1 MNASTP
7 NAPATDRLVAGDE
20 NDDVPAVASAR
31 RYLRDALPLIYRE
44 QSFTMDFLEAL
55 ERVLDARVAIIDCLW
70 AYIAPELAPERMVD
84 AMAGWLGLE
93 LDHAPAGDARRGLLL
108 EARQTARL
116 RGTAA
121 GLQSALSEAFPDLDL
136 QVYDN
141 GKVVVSKAAGEAAV
155 APNPGFRVTCGLPLT
170 PSRQAA
176 VQAAIARQLPL
187 HVKHRL
193 TQAREPQEPV
203 R

>member
-1 MNASTP
+1 MKAPIP
-7 NAPATDRLVAGDE
+7 NTPATDRVVADE
-20 NDDVPAVASAR
+20 KDDVPAVASAR

-55 ERVLDARVAIIDCLW
+55 ERVLDARVAIIDCLR

-84 AMAGWLGLE
+84 AMADWLGLE
-93 LDHAPAGDARRGLLL
+93 LDDAPAGDARRGLLVK
-108 EARQTARL
+108 ARQTARL

-121 GLQSALSEAFPDLDL
+121 GLQGALNEAFPDLDL
-136 QVYDN
+136 RVYDN
-141 GKVVVSKAAGEAAV
+141 GRVVVSKAAGRAALE
-155 APNPGFRVTCGLPLT
+155 PNPGFRVTCGLPLT

-193 TQAREPQEPV
+193 MQAREPREPA